1 MTDSVSPPR
10 ADKPQPSSD
19 FKSLGL
25 PDHFV
30 KNLSDLSIRQP
41 SDIQQKTIPEALKG
55 KDILAQAKTGS
66 GKTLAFAT
74 PILLGLKPKLFKPQA
89 LILCPTRE
97 LADQVAV
104 EMRKLARSIGNIK
117 VLTLCGGMPFGPQ
130 IGSLA
135 HGAHVVV
142 GTPGRISAHLRK
154 GSLELSN
161 AHALVLDEADRM
173 LDMGFIDEIQSISTH
188 LPTQKQVLMF
198 SATYPDDILSLSQS
212 LQKDALEISAEVVQI
227 KGTIEQSFLQVCNE
241 DKFDALIHVLAHFDA
256 ETCMVFCNTIK
267 EVKSVTQALV
277 DADISALGLHGDL
290 DQKERTKTLV
300 RFTNKSIKVLVATD
314 VAARGLHIDDLPL
327 VVNFGLSRDDDVH
340 VHRIGRTGRAGQTGR
355 AYNLFSEK
363 EQYKVSAL
371 QERFTDDNFV
381 IDYFDDQWIAKHPY
395 IDGVSPPEMVTV
407 AIDGGKKNKVRA
419 GDILGA
425 LTAKGGISG
434 KEVGKIAIQDFD
446 AYVAIERSSANRA
459 LKKLQTDGLKGRHFK
474 VRKLTR

>member
-1 MTDSVSPPR
+1 MTDSVSTSR
-10 ADKPQPSSD
+10 ADKTQPSAH

-30 KNLSDLSIRQP
+30 KNLSDLSITEP
-41 SDIQQKTIPEALKG
+41 SDIQQKTIPPALQG

-74 PILLGLKPKLFKPQA
+74 PLLLGLSPRLFKPQA

-104 EMRKLARSIGNIK
+104 EVRKLARSIGNIK

-154 GSLELSN
+154 GSLELAN
-161 AHALVLDEADRM
+161 AKALVLDEADRM
-173 LDMGFIDEIQSISTH
+173 LDMGFIDEIQSIATH
-188 LPTQKQVLMF
+188 LPAQKQVLMF

-212 LQKDALEISAEVVQI
+212 LQKEALEISAEVVQI
-227 KGTIEQSFLQVCNE
+227 KGTIKQSFLQVTNDSKLE
-241 DKFDALIHVLAHFDA
+241 ALIHVLGHFDA
-256 ETCMVFCNTIK
+256 ETSMVFCNTIK
-267 EVKSVTQALV
+267 EVKIVTEALA
-277 DADISALGLHGDL
+277 DAGVSALGLHGDL

-340 VHRIGRTGRAGQTGR
+340 VHRIGRTGRAGQTGQ
-355 AYNLFSEK
+355 AYNLFTEK
-363 EQYKVSAL
+363 EQYKVSDL
-371 QERFTDDNFV
+371 QARFEQDNFV
-381 IDYFDDQWIAKHPY
+381 IDYFDNAWANAHPC
-395 IDGVSPPEMVTV
+395 IDGVSPPQMVTV

-425 LTAKGGISG
+425 LTAKGGIDG
-434 KEVGKIAIQDFD
+434 KDVGKIAIQDFD
-446 AYVAIERSSANRA
+446 AYVAIVRPQVNRA